1 MTGRIRRIVAWWPPA
16 AAGGISMLLWLFGA
30 GKELWY
36 SERFVQV
43 VGARPW
49 GDMFSLLKFENN
61 PPLWFIVARVWQAIA
76 GESEMYARLLTL
88 LITWCFLVALWWC
101 VKTMTDDTTARRSVL
116 LASIAGFV
124 VLQSV
129 EYRMYSLVMLWST
142 IALCCA
148 WHYSLR
154 PERRY
159 LVMLAAVNVLGIY
172 THYTYAVVAVFV
184 FVWIL
189 WKRRQQWRVTATSI
203 VATLACIAPWFA
215 FSLWP
220 ILSDLGNN
228 LSVQQQ
234 SAPWWSLVLLP
245 FHVFVPTVFLE
256 ATWLFVV
263 RMLVSVAALLFI
275 MAAIKGHDAND
286 HKTPARY
293 LIIFIACCIVCS
305 SVVRLTLDK
314 YAAAA
319 VPAVL
324 MLVAIGIG
332 TAKALRALRVV
343 LTTVIIIGSMV
354 VSFILVRMPHT
365 TYREASEI
373 VEQNET
379 IGDRLLVVPFNDDI
393 AVRPYYHGVLAVT
406 GFFPSKDSGTATM
419 EDNIRNNFKSIV
431 TADTVER
438 LSQYVGDARRVWVY
452 YDIPMA
458 RGFWNGNLIDAWF
471 KRNDFVSVVYRSEFH
486 NVPPLLVEYTRATP

>member
-16 AAGGISMLLWLFGA
+16 VAGGMSTLLWLFGA

-49 GDMFSLLKFENN
+49 GELFSLLKFENN
-61 PPLWFIVARVWQAIA
+61 PPLWFIVARVWQSIA
-76 GESEMYARLLTL
+76 GGSEMHARLLTL
-88 LITWCFLVALWWC
+88 LITLAFLTALWWC
-101 VKTMTDDTTARRSVL
+101 AKAMTDGITARRSVL

-129 EYRMYSLVMLWST
+129 EYRMYSLLMLWS
-142 IALCCA
+142 IVALYYA
-148 WHYSLR
+148 WCYSLR

-159 LVMLAAVNVLGIY
+159 LVMLAAVNVLGVY
-172 THYTYAVVAVFV
+172 THYTYAVVAVFT

-189 WKRRQQWRVTATSI
+189 WKQRLHWRAMAVSI
-203 VATLACIAPWFA
+203 TATLACVAPWFVY
-215 FSLWP
+215 SLWP

-228 LSVQQQ
+228 LGVQQQ

-263 RMLVSVAALLFI
+263 RMSVSVATMLFI
-275 MAAIKGHDAND
+275 MAAVRRRGTNGHT
-286 HKTPARY
+286 TPARY
-293 LIIFIACCIVCS
+293 LIIFVVCCIVFCS
-305 SVVRLTLDK
+305 VLRLTLDK
-314 YAAAA
+314 YATAA

-324 MLVAIGIG
+324 MLAAIGIG
-332 TAKALRALRVV
+332 TSKVPRALRVS
-343 LTTVIIIGSMV
+343 LMAVIIVGSIV
-354 VSFILVRMPHT
+354 VSFILVRTPQT

-373 VEQNET
+373 VEQNEVA
-379 IGDRLLVVPFNDDI
+379 GDRLLVVPFNDDI
-393 AVRPYYHGVLAVT
+393 AVRPYYHGALEVT
-406 GFFPSKDSGTATM
+406 GFFPSKKPGTITM
-419 EDNIRNNFKSIV
+419 EDNIRNNFKSVV
-431 TADTVER
+431 TVDTAER
-438 LSQYVGDARRVWVY
+438 LSKYVGDARRVWVY

-458 RGFWNGNLIDAWF
+458 QGFWNGNLIDAWF

-486 NVPPLLVEYTRATP
+486 NVPPLLVEYIRAAP